1 MLENDCLF
9 FLERRLKTGRDWR
22 MIYDAHHSNMIH
34 AADQN
39 TAVISQKFQV
49 SQAREPANNKSKK
62 IGIPYLD
69 VHKFT
74 QKLTSISSSSSTAR
88 CARSI
93 RIALQSAGANVLNHP
108 IAASDWGRPW
118 RILAI
123 NKFNRPSTNRVLVIF
138 ILLIKPKNM
147 FMAILPP
154 TPASNGSLI
163 LDKKAM
169 RSIVMIRS
177 LIPIIVWCKSSLLRL
192 IRHLYHYKMSFL
204 AVGA

>member
-1 MLENDCLF
+1 MVENDCLF

-49 SQAREPANNKSKK
+49 SQAREPAKNKSKK

-93 RIALQSAGANVLNHP
+93 RIALQSAGANVLDHP
-108 IAASDWGRPW
+108 IAASDWGPTLKNIGYQQIQPAFDQPRVGD
-118 RILAI
+118 IYII
-123 NKFNRPSTNRVLVIF
+123 NKTQKHVYGHIAAYTGQQWVSDFRQ
-138 ILLIKPKNM
+138 K
-147 FMAILPP
+147 
-154 TPASNGSLI
+154 G
-163 LDKKAM
+163 
-169 RSIVMIRS
+169 
-177 LIPIIVWCKSSLLRL
+177 
-192 IRHLYHYKMSFL
+192 Y
-204 AVGA
+204 AVYRNDQVSYTYYRMV